1 MRQPDGA
8 GERGFSLLELMV
20 ALTILA
26 LAMSV
31 ISVSVSRR
39 SPAFETRKAAA
50 EIEGLLREAR
60 ADARAQNAA
69 AIVRFNSEERIFEN
83 SSGQKVS
90 LPEGIES
97 DLVSSAAAGR
107 SAILF
112 LPDGS
117 STGGAVTLRS
127 AAREEKIVVDWLTSS
142 IDRQASP

>member
-8 GERGFSLLELMV
+8 AEQGFSLLELMV

-31 ISVSVSRR
+31 ISASVSRR